1 MRPAKNAENIVMTD
15 GASEK
20 KKILIVE
27 DEPGLV
33 TYLETLLEDNGYET
47 TSASDGRSAL
57 EKVRAQRPD
66 LITLDISMPETS
78 GVRFYRD
85 LKEDSELAGI
95 PVIVVTAVTGY
106 GGSPDEFK
114 KFISTRKQVPPPE
127 GFVAKPVEPEELLTA
142 IKDLLQP

>member
-1 MRPAKNAENIVMTD
+1 MTD